1 MSLYYSEKNK
11 STINLDSDCCSLDQ
25 WMENRH
31 ENDCC
36 KHPNGFYIFLNPDE
50 IESSD
55 EYKDDDPYVVMDQ
68 LESDFQQRRLKAT
81 IDLIP
86 SSAKT
91 ENLKLLDIGCGESH
105 FTDVIKKQFPIF
117 EVHGLDYSV
126 SAVDYAHKTFST
138 INLKPT
144 PSRIPLSPICPPD
157 SA

>member
-1 MSLYYSEKNK
+1 
-11 STINLDSDCCSLDQ
+11 
-25 WMENRH
+25 MEDYAEHAVYARILVLPPRN
-31 ENDCC
+31 
-36 KHPNGFYIFLNPDE
+36 FLHPDE
-50 IESSD
+50 IETSD

-91 ENLKLLDIGCGESH
+91 ENLKLLDIGCGEGH

-138 INLKPT
+138 INFIAFNRCDRTQIDFIFTLTSNLFIKMVVVPT
-144 PSRIPLSPICPPD
+144 
-157 SA
+157 